1 MKKLIQIIGVTIIF
15 FSACNVNHEE
25 PPKVSIGDS
34 SEYSVLADT
43 IITDVVILN
52 QSESEWIE
60 YTIRKL
66 NNKALVD
73 KIFKAVYSGKL
84 QPYEFF
90 NDTPLTIKDIKA
102 LEKKPEFKRDN
113 IGKVQFEEAWYYDT
127 KNQMMIKKVHSIM
140 LAYEFYNSSG
150 EFKGYKPAFKIYFN
164 Q

>member
-1 MKKLIQIIGVTIIF
+1 MKNLNRIIGAAIIF
-15 FSACNVNHEE
+15 FSACNGNHEE
-25 PPKVSIGDS
+25 PQKVSIGDS

-52 QSESEWIE
+52 QSESEWTE

-90 NDTPLTIKDIKA
+90 NDTPLTIKDIKV